1 MIMKKLLFSLMT
13 ELHPKS
19 WTQDWRCSFFVS
31 KLTREKQIEIENKI
45 LTENNIK
52 YFTKIKNKSKI
63 FYYKLIGKFI
73 EQELKN
79 IKI

>member
-1 MIMKKLLFSLMT
+1 M
-13 ELHPKS
+13 
-19 WTQDWRCSFFVS
+19 S

-63 FYYKLIGKFI
+63 FYYRLIGKFI